1 MKFLEFLKKCLFPP
15 KCVFC
20 RCVMEK
26 DGVCD
31 KCEVNLPYRTSYEVH
46 DDIQF
51 VDAAFSYFHY
61 EGDVKNA
68 LLRYKFGGLQKYAVD
83 FAEYLEECIN
93 MSLDGNYD
101 IISWV
106 PLSTKRLRHRGYDQ
120 ARLLAEE
127 LCMRIGAG
135 SPVRT
140 LRKRI
145 NAAPQSKQGDKSRRV
160 ANIIGAYEIANVN
173 VEGKRIL
180 LIDDILTTGSTVS
193 ECARVLKTAGASEVF
208 VLTVAKTRSRKKN

>member
-1 MKFLEFLKKCLFPP
+1 MKFLELIKKYLFPP
-15 KCVFC
+15 KCIFC
-20 RCVMEK
+20 RRVMES

-31 KCEVNLPYRTSYEVH
+31 KCEVNLPYRLNCEVS
-46 DDIQF
+46 DEIQF
-51 VDAAFSYFHY
+51 VDGAFSYFHY

-68 LLRYKFGGLQKYAVD
+68 LLRYKFGGLQKYSVD

-93 MSLDGNYD
+93 INLSERYD

-120 ARLLAEE
+120 AKLLAEE
-127 LCMRIGAG
+127 VCRRLDSE

-140 LRKRI
+140 LRKCI
-145 NAAPQSKQGDKSRRV
+145 NAAPQSRQGDKSRRI
-160 ANIIGAYEIANVN
+160 ANIIGAYELGNVS
-173 VEGKRIL
+173 VEGKRII

-193 ECARVLKTAGASEVF
+193 ECARVLKTAGASKVF
-208 VLTVAKTRSRKKN
+208 VVTVAKTRSRKK

>member
-1 MKFLEFLKKCLFPP
+1 MNFLELLKKYLFPP

-20 RCVMEK
+20 RRVMEK

-31 KCEVNLPYRTSYEVH
+31 KCEANLPYRTTYEVH
-46 DDIQF
+46 DEIQF
-51 VDAAFSYFHY
+51 VDAAFSCFHY

-68 LLRYKFGGLQKYAVD
+68 LLRYKFGGIQKYAVD
-83 FAEYLEECIN
+83 FSEYLEECIN
-93 MSLDGNYD
+93 MNLNGRYD

-106 PLSTKRLRHRGYDQ
+106 PLSTKRLRRRGYDQ

-127 LCMRIGAG
+127 ICMRIGAE

-140 LRKRI
+140 LRKSI
-145 NAAPQSKQGDKSRRV
+145 NVAPQSKQGDKSRRV
-160 ANIIGAYEIANVN
+160 ANIIGAYEPGNVN
-173 VEGKRIL
+173 IEGKRIL

-193 ECARVLKTAGASEVF
+193 ECARVLKTAGASEVL
-208 VLTVAKTRSRKKN
+208 VLTLAKTRSRKKN